1 MDTTDAAPGC
11 NIKPRIVENYG
22 GEDIL
27 LNEEKH
33 IVLSPSD
40 YPDLKDYTGQDLI
53 VTDGTTLLGADD
65 KAGVAE
71 IMSLVEFLQ
80 KENPPHRTICI
91 AFTPDEEIGRGAD
104 LFDVEGF
111 GAKIAYTLDGG
122 RPGEIEYEN
131 FNAASAELTV
141 HGLSIH
147 PGSAKDKMKN
157 AVLLGIE
164 FNSLL
169 PVREIPE
176 NTEGYEG
183 FHHLNHMDG
192 CEELA
197 SLRYII
203 RDHSREKFE
212 QKKDFFRRAADFLNA
227 KYGEGTFELKI
238 TDSYY
243 NMREVL
249 EDHMELVEDVR
260 RIMES
265 MGIDPISVPTVSYTH
280 LIRSSTSGK
289 SSRNCSAAASI
300 YL

>member
-1 MDTTDAAPGC
+1 
-11 NIKPRIVENYG
+11 
-22 GEDIL
+22 
-27 LNEEKH
+27 
-33 IVLSPSD
+33 
-40 YPDLKDYTGQDLI
+40 
-53 VTDGTTLLGADD
+53 
-65 KAGVAE
+65 
-71 IMSLVEFLQ
+71 
-80 KENPPHRTICI
+80 
-91 AFTPDEEIGRGAD
+91 
-104 LFDVEGF
+104 
-111 GAKIAYTLDGG
+111 
-122 RPGEIEYEN
+122 
-131 FNAASAELTV
+131 
-141 HGLSIH
+141 
-147 PGSAKDKMKN
+147 MKN

-265 MGIDPISVPTVSYTH
+265 MGIDPISVPVSR
-280 LIRSSTSGK
+280 IWASSAPISVRAGPTRTAALNMFP
-289 SSRNCSAAASI
+289 SRVWIPS
-300 YL
+300 